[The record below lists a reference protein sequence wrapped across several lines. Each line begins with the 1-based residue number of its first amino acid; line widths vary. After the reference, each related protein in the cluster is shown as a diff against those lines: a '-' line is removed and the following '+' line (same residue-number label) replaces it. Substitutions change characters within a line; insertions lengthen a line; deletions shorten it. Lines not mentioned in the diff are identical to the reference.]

1 MVILF
6 GVTKKVDKRTMFD
19 SFQRFR
25 SNPSDILCF
34 QIQNCYNLQ
43 VTIISKD
50 SYRRVVDFEYL
61 CANGMRPVFDYLIC
75 REYHVAMAILSWV

>member
-25 SNPSDILCF
+25 RFNIFFF
-34 QIQNCYNLQ
+34 QIRYCYNLQ